1 MADSTY
7 SYTADGGRFK
17 ITRNGATLKSP
28 SGKPLSTSKE
38 VVAKQIVAD
47 IVELGEDPSSPKSA
61 ATYQYARLD
70 MNNEANKEMFTE
82 FFKSR
87 LNEHEDW
94 AYRCPS
100 ANPHFFMRWHGLFG
114 EPYNNLDKIHGWID
128 GMTMNQLVAVLVWTA
143 HCNSIVI
150 PYMVGSVIFEEDR
163 ELYASELAETGGYG
177 DTEENE
183 IEIDRFLMFYR
194 YDDLK

>member
-1 MADSTY
+1 
-7 SYTADGGRFK
+7 
-17 ITRNGATLKSP
+17 
-28 SGKPLSTSKE
+28 
-38 VVAKQIVAD
+38 
-47 IVELGEDPSSPKSA
+47 
-61 ATYQYARLD
+61 
-70 MNNEANKEMFTE
+70 
-82 FFKSR
+82 
-87 LNEHEDW
+87 
-94 AYRCPS
+94 
-100 ANPHFFMRWHGLFG
+100 MRWHGLFG

-163 ELYASELAETGGYG
+163 ELYASELEETGGYG
-177 DTEENE
+177 DTEDNE